1 MKKLL
6 AFQISHTYIK
16 DNEKTKWLQKAGAR
30 ENQNEVMLPLTVKL
44 LDKNAAEQRL
54 LLPDVKEL
62 WQRSQQYFLSTPMRA
77 SYSVQEKAIP
87 PVLMTAL
94 FSRQF

>member
-6 AFQISHTYIK
+6 AFQISGTYIK
-16 DNEKTKWLQKAGAR
+16 DNEKTKWPQKAGER
-30 ENQNEVMLPLTVKL
+30 EKNEVMLPLTVKL
-44 LDKNAAEQRL
+44 LDENAEEQRL

-62 WQRSQQYFLSTPMRA
+62 WQRLQQYFLNIPVRA

-87 PVLMTAL
+87 PVLTTAL